1 MSECCFENCGVICPT
16 LSGIVAQG
24 DHSSLPFLAADCS
37 VWAKSP
43 RRWKWRRKKS
53 ELFYYMAIS
62 FLPRLLIPTDLTW
75 LQNPDLARQLFT
87 DWILAYMKQKGLRR
101 KVWTWT
107 KMLSPNLYAIGRSI
121 KIFRDLR
128 NFVRISSFVAIY
140 KLFGRLW
147 TRTMFFFG
155 G

>member
-1 MSECCFENCGVICPT
+1 MSECCFEICGVICPT

-24 DHSSLPFLAADCS
+24 DHSSLPFLAEDCS

-87 DWILAYMKQKGLRR
+87 DWILTYMKQMGLRR

-107 KMLSPNLYAIGRSI
+107 KMLNPNKCY
-121 KIFRDLR
+121 
-128 NFVRISSFVAIY
+128 FVALLGFVTICA
-140 KLFGRLW
+140 LCGRFW
-147 TRTMFFFG
+147 AKKCKYFFG
-155 G
+155 KKAVFLWQKVHC